1 MPKVL
6 EGWSW
11 CGPGTITRLPG
22 IQACEGSNP
31 APYLSIGLTSLSM
44 PTTSTALRQHY
55 NAARLRSHTWDQL
68 KLAAKDLDEG
78 RARPEEVAA
87 LLKDLLSI
95 ELYWAFPGRETVRRL
110 QEMLLSREYHG
121 LLLAVNHV
129 VRMLSS
135 GSFRSD
141 PAVLSD
147 PLAGRNELLEAD
159 DEKPRA
165 NYFEVLF
172 VDDLDEA
179 EEGALKRKLQKC
191 RDKSDAFIYDTVV
204 VRTVQDALIALL
216 FNHNIQAVVVRFGVP
231 YPGSNH
237 KGLLKEFTRAI
248 DALKPDDA
256 GRANMGT
263 YLGRMMRW
271 FRPEVDRYCATDT
284 PVDQLDE
291 VTLATFRRIFYRTE
305 DLAEL
310 HLTLLRGI
318 QEKYETPFF
327 TALKDYSKRP
337 MGVFHAMPISRGNSV
352 FKSRWI
358 QDFGEFYGRN
368 LFLAET
374 SATTGGLDS
383 LLQPTGPLKKA
394 QQLAARAFGSKQ
406 TFFATNGTSTTNKIV
421 VQALVEPGDI
431 VLIDRDCHKSHH
443 YGMVLSGAYPVYL
456 HSYPLP
462 KYSMYGAV
470 PLSHIKEQLQLLKRG
485 GRLDRVKMLLLTN
498 CTFDGVVYNVE
509 RVMEEVLAI
518 KPDIVFLWDEAW
530 WAFAR
535 FSYVLRQRTAM
546 HVAQKLARRYR
557 TPEYKAEFER
567 HIKGLKKGEE
577 PSLPDPAKVRIRVYA
592 TQSTHKTLTSMRQG
606 SMIHIWD
613 EDFERKS
620 EASFHEAYMT
630 HTSTS
635 ANYQILASMDVGRRQ
650 VEFEGYEL
658 VEKAIEL
665 GLLLRRTIRENPR
678 LQKWFDIITISDLV
692 PKEHRQSGL
701 DSYYR
706 RDQGW
711 NEIEKAWGEDEFAVD
726 PTKIN
731 LFTGKTGIDGDTFK
745 NKFLMDKHQIQI
757 NKTSRNSVLFMTNI
771 GTTRG
776 SLAYLTKVLL
786 SIAEEL
792 EQRNA
797 GFVLVDKKAHL
808 DTLRELREEETPLPD
823 FTSFHRSFQGQPGV
837 PGGNLRS
844 AYFLAYDEHR
854 CKHVPL
860 DAALNE
866 LAQGSELVSASFV
879 IPYPP
884 GFPVLVPGQVINR
897 KIIDFLIA
905 IDVKEIHG
913 YRPEL
918 GLRVF
923 TDAALGRQRTTTAMG
938 GGRQATSIAGS
949 SPGIHTNGT
958 SIRERGT
965 GGGEAEPK
973 RPAPKA
979 KRARKR

>member
-1 MPKVL
+1 M
-6 EGWSW
+6 
-11 CGPGTITRLPG
+11 
-22 IQACEGSNP
+22 
-31 APYLSIGLTSLSM
+31 
-44 PTTSTALRQHY
+44 STARIPDTQLRQHY

-68 KLAAKDLDEG
+68 KLATMDLDEG
-78 RARPEEVAA
+78 RSTPQEVEAI
-87 LLKDLLSI
+87 LRDLHTI
-95 ELYWAFPGRETVRRL
+95 ELYWAFPGRDTVRQL
-110 QEMLLSREYHG
+110 DHMLRAREYHS
-121 LLLAVNHV
+121 LHLTVSHV

-135 GSFRSD
+135 GAFRSD
-141 PAVLSD
+141 QAAILD
-147 PLAGRNELLEAD
+147 PQAGKKELLAEEE
-159 DEKPRA
+159 EKQRP

-172 VDDLDEA
+172 VDDLDE
-179 EEGALKRKLQKC
+179 EEEAALKHKLQKI
-191 RDKSDAFIYDTVV
+191 RDKSDAFVYDALV

-216 FNHNIQAVVVRFGVP
+216 FNHNIQAVVVRFGIP
-231 YPGSNH
+231 FAGKNH
-237 KGLLKEFTRAI
+237 KGILREFTRAI
-248 DALKPDDA
+248 DALDPGTI
-256 GRANMGT
+256 GRANMGP
-263 YLGRMMRW
+263 YLGRMCRW
-271 FRPEVDRYCATDT
+271 FRPEVDRYYVTDT
-284 PVDQLDE
+284 PVDGLEDA
-291 VTLATFRRIFYRTE
+291 TLATFRRIYYRTE
-305 DLAEL
+305 DLTDL
-310 HLTLLRGI
+310 HLTLLRGT

-327 TALKDYSKRP
+327 TALKDYSRRP

-394 QQLAARAFGSKQ
+394 QELAARAFGSQQ
-406 TFFATNGTSTTNKIV
+406 TFFATNGTSSSNKIV

-443 YGMVLSGAYPVYL
+443 YGMVLSGANPVYL
-456 HSYPLP
+456 HSYPLE

-470 PLSHIKEQLQLLKRG
+470 PLNHIREQLFKLKKG
-485 GRLDRVKMLLLTN
+485 GRLDKVKMLLLTN
-498 CTFDGVVYNVE
+498 STFDGVVYNVE

-546 HVAQKLARRYR
+546 HVAAKLARKYR
-557 TPEYKAEFER
+557 TPEYRAAFKE
-567 HIKGLKKGEE
+567 HINGLKKGEE
-577 PSLPDPAKVRIRVYA
+577 PRMPDPDKVRIRVYA
-592 TQSTHKTLTSMRQG
+592 TQSTHKTLTSLRQG

-613 EDFERKS
+613 EDFAKKS

-650 VEFEGYEL
+650 VEFEGFEL

-665 GLLLRRTIRENPR
+665 GLLLRRTVREHPKLKR
-678 LQKWFDIITISDLV
+678 WFDIITIGELV
-692 PKEHRQSGL
+692 PTEFRQSGL

-711 NEIEKAWGEDEFAVD
+711 NEIEKAWAEDEFAVD

-745 NKFLMDKHQIQI
+745 NKFLMDKHNIQI

-786 SIAEEL
+786 QIADEL
-792 EQRNA
+792 EARNA
-797 GFVLVDKKAHL
+797 GFEHDDKLAHL
-808 DTLRELREEETPLPD
+808 ARIRALTEEIPPLPD
-823 FTSFHRSFQGQPGV
+823 FSSFHRSFQGQPGV
-837 PGGNLRS
+837 PGGDLRA
-844 AYFLAYDEHR
+844 AYFLSYKEER
-854 CKHVPL
+854 CRHVKL
-860 DAALNE
+860 EEALKE
-866 LAQGSELVSASFV
+866 MAKGGELVSASFV

-884 GFPVLVPGQVINR
+884 GFPVLVPGQMIN
-897 KIIDFLIA
+897 KEIIDFLIA

-923 TDAALGRQRTTTAMG
+923 TDAALGRQKTTTALG
-938 GGRQATSIAGS
+938 GMRPPAMPATKASNN
-949 SPGIHTNGT
+949 T
-958 SIRERGT
+958 
-965 GGGEAEPK
+965 K
-973 RPAPKA
+973 KA
-979 KRARKR
+979 KRS